1 MKITVV
7 HPSELGAAELACW
20 RGFQRG
26 CPALANP
33 FLSGEFT
40 VAVGRL
46 RSRTRVAVLSEGPEL
61 VGFFPFERRRFGY
74 GVPVAAGLTHW
85 QGLVHAPDL
94 EWDPQ
99 ELLRACG
106 LAVWEFDNLVAGQ
119 KPFEPYQTLREP
131 SPIMDL
137 SCGYEAYLTHLRR
150 SFVRDLQR
158 KQRRLERDV
167 GELRFVLGAR
177 DPAAFRALLGWKS
190 AQYQRSGRPD
200 RLAAPWVGRLLE
212 DLIETRSDGFS
223 GLLAVLYAG
232 GEPVAGHV
240 LLRMDGVLAG
250 WFPAYDPR
258 FSSFSPGLVT
268 RLRMAEAAA
277 AAGVQQID
285 MARGP
290 MAYKESFKS
299 KDLYVAEGRISR
311 GSPVA
316 ALHSSRSVLRQLRH
330 AVVRHPSLYRVV
342 DRGLKQYGRVR
353 SALHRTPPPRTPR
366 RSALG
371 KE

>member
-1 MKITVV
+1 MKITVIR
-7 HPSELGAAELACW
+7 PGELGEPELARW
-20 RGFQRG
+20 RGFQRD

-33 FLSGEFT
+33 FLSPEFT
-40 VAVGRL
+40 VAVGRH
-46 RSRTRVAVLSEGPEL
+46 RPRTRVAVLSDGPDL

-74 GVPVAAGLTHW
+74 GVPVAAGLTHC

-106 LAVWEFDNLVAGQ
+106 LAVWEFDNLVDGQ
-119 KPFEPYQTLREP
+119 KPFEPYQVLREP

-137 SCGYEAYLTHLRR
+137 SGGYEAYLTHLRR

-167 GELRFVLGAR
+167 GELRFVFGAR
-177 DPAAFRALLGWKS
+177 DGAAFRALLGWKS
-190 AQYQRSGRPD
+190 AQYRRTGRPD
-200 RLAAPWVGRLLE
+200 RLADPWVARLLAE
-212 DLIETRSDGFS
+212 LIETCSDGFS
-223 GLLAVLYAG
+223 GVLAVLYAG
-232 GEPVAGHV
+232 GEPIAGHF

-299 KDLYVAEGRISR
+299 KDIFVAEGRITR
-311 GSPVA
+311 RSPVGV
-316 ALHSSRSVLRQLRH
+316 LHWSRSP
-330 AVVRHPSLYRVV
+330 VRR
-342 DRGLKQYGRVR
+342 
-353 SALHRTPPPRTPR
+353 
-366 RSALG
+366 
-371 KE
+371 